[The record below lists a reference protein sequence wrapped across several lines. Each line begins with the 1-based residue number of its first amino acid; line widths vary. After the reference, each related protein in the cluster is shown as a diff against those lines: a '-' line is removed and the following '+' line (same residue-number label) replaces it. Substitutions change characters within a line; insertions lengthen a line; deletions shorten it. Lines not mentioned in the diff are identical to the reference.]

1 MKQSVLNT
9 FWFRQIFIFF
19 QNYQN
24 QGQSTEG
31 KEERKERNDDKK
43 KNQIRICLL
52 QVYPIYKIKDTKKIQ
67 NNFSSLALKQNFI
80 ILYLLLLL
88 LIKLPCT
95 LYASLV

>member
-43 KNQIRICLL
+43 KNQNLFVSTVSCL
-52 QVYPIYKIKDTKKIQ
+52 
-67 NNFSSLALKQNFI
+67 
-80 ILYLLLLL
+80 
-88 LIKLPCT
+88 
-95 LYASLV
+95 